1 MKKNNKMKAAIINE
15 FGDADVLQI
24 TEVDKPIMNEEQ
36 VLIKVKAIGIN
47 PVDTKVRAGTSGI
60 SKQITLPVILGWDVS
75 GSIASV
81 GKNVIQFQTGTDIFG
96 CVGFPRLGNVYAE
109 FTIADPNLLA
119 IKPNNISFEEAAAIP
134 IAGLTAYQ
142 AINEEL
148 KVSSGQKILIQ
159 AAAGGVG
166 HLAVQFAKMNG
177 AFVIGTASEKNE
189 KFLRSLGVDQF
200 IDYKKEKFEDMVH
213 DLDCALD
220 AMGGD
225 VLYRTISCVKEG
237 GNVVCLPSSTKNDP
251 KAIELAKKRN
261 IILTWPMMR
270 NDGQQMRIIAR
281 LLQEKKLKVF
291 VDKIFTLDQ
300 IAWAH
305 KAVETHQTK
314 GKVVVKVES

>member
-1 MKKNNKMKAAIINE
+1 MKAAIINE
-15 FGDADVLQI
+15 FGNADVLQI
-24 TEVDKPIMNEEQ
+24 TEVDKPEINEDQ

-60 SKQITLPVILGWDVS
+60 SKQIKLPVILGWDVS
-75 GSIASV
+75 GTIVKV
-81 GKNVIQFQTGTDIFG
+81 GKNVTQFKTGDDVFG
-96 CVGFPRLGNVYAE
+96 CVGFPRLGNAYAE
-109 FTIADPNLLA
+109 FTLADPKLLA

-148 KVSSGQKILIQ
+148 KVSPGEKILIQ

-177 AFVIGTASEKNE
+177 AYVIGTASEKNE
-189 KFLRSLGVDQF
+189 KFLKSLDVDQF
-200 IDYKKEKFEDMVH
+200 IDYKKERFENIVH

-220 AMGGD
+220 AMGGE
-225 VLYRTISCVKEG
+225 VLYRTISCVKQG
-237 GNVVCLPSSTKNDP
+237 GKVVCLPSSTKNDP
-251 KAIELAKKRN
+251 KAIELANERSIK
-261 IILTWPMMR
+261 LSWPMMR
-270 NDGQQMRIIAR
+270 ADGEEMRIIAN

-314 GKVVVKVES
+314 GKVVVKVE

>member
-1 MKKNNKMKAAIINE
+1 MKAAIINE

-24 TEVDKPIMNEEQ
+24 TEVEKPEINEEQ

-75 GSIASV
+75 GTIVNV
-81 GKNVIQFQTGTDIFG
+81 GKKVTQFKTGNDVFG
-96 CVGFPRLGNVYAE
+96 CVGFPRLGNAYAE
-109 FTIADPNLLA
+109 FTLADPKLLA

-148 KVSSGQKILIQ
+148 KVSSGEKILIQ

-177 AFVIGTASEKNE
+177 AYVIGTASAENE
-189 KFLRSLGVDQF
+189 KFLKSLDVDQF
-200 IDYKKEKFEDMVH
+200 IDYKKERFENIVH

-225 VLYRTISCVKEG
+225 VLYRTISCVKQG

-251 KAIELAKKRN
+251 KAIELANERN
-261 IILTWPMMR
+261 IKLTWPMMR
-270 NDGQQMRIIAR
+270 ADGEEMRIIAS

-305 KAVETHQTK
+305 KAVETHKTK
-314 GKVVVKVES
+314 GKVVVKVE

>member
-1 MKKNNKMKAAIINE
+1 MKAAIINE

-24 TEVDKPIMNEEQ
+24 TEVEKPEINEEQ

-60 SKQITLPVILGWDVS
+60 SKQIKLPVILGWDVS
-75 GSIASV
+75 GTIVKV
-81 GKNVIQFQTGTDIFG
+81 GKNVTQFKTGDDVFG
-96 CVGFPRLGNVYAE
+96 CVGFPRLGNAYAE
-109 FTIADPNLLA
+109 FTLADPKLLA

-148 KVSSGQKILIQ
+148 KVSSGEKILIQ

-166 HLAVQFAKMNG
+166 HLAVQLAKMNG
-177 AFVIGTASEKNE
+177 AYVIGTASGENE
-189 KFLRSLGVDQF
+189 KFLKSLDVDQF
-200 IDYKKEKFEDMVH
+200 IDYKKERFENIVH

-225 VLYRTISCVKEG
+225 VLYRTISCVKQG

-251 KAIELAKKRN
+251 KAIGLANERN
-261 IILTWPMMR
+261 IKLTWPMMR
-270 NDGQQMRIIAR
+270 ADGEEMRIIAS

-305 KAVETHQTK
+305 KAVETHKTK
-314 GKVVVKVES
+314 GKVVVKVE

>member
-1 MKKNNKMKAAIINE
+1 MKAAIINE

-24 TEVDKPIMNEEQ
+24 TEVEKPEINEEQ

-75 GSIASV
+75 GTIVNV
-81 GKNVIQFQTGTDIFG
+81 GKNVTEVKTGDHVFG
-96 CVGFPRLGNVYAE
+96 CVGFPRLGNAYAE
-109 FTIADPNLLA
+109 FTLADPKLLA

-148 KVSSGQKILIQ
+148 KVSSGEKILIQ

-166 HLAVQFAKMNG
+166 HLAVQLAKMNG
-177 AFVIGTASEKNE
+177 AYVIGTASGENE
-189 KFLRSLGVDQF
+189 KFLKSLDVDQF
-200 IDYKKEKFEDMVH
+200 IDYKKERFENIVH

-225 VLYRTISCVKEG
+225 VLYRTISCVKQG

-251 KAIELAKKRN
+251 KAIGLANERN
-261 IILTWPMMR
+261 IKLTWPMMR
-270 NDGQQMRIIAR
+270 ADGEEMRIIAS

-305 KAVETHQTK
+305 KAVETHKTK
-314 GKVVVKVES
+314 GKVVVKVE

>member
-1 MKKNNKMKAAIINE
+1 MKAAIINE
-15 FGDADVLQI
+15 FGNADVLQI
-24 TEVDKPIMNEEQ
+24 TEVYKPEINEEQ

-60 SKQITLPVILGWDVS
+60 SKQIKLPVILGWDVS
-75 GSIASV
+75 GIVENV
-81 GKNVIQFQTGTDIFG
+81 GKNVTQFKTGDQVFG
-96 CVGFPRLGNVYAE
+96 CVGFPRLGNAYAE

-148 KVSSGQKILIQ
+148 KVSSGQKVLIQ

-166 HLAVQFAKMNG
+166 HLAVQLAKMNG
-177 AFVIGTASEKNE
+177 AFVIGTASGKNE
-189 KFLRSLGVDQF
+189 KFLKSLGVDQF
-200 IDYKKEKFEDMVH
+200 IDYQKEKFEDVVH
-213 DLDCALD
+213 EVDAALD
-220 AMGGD
+220 AMGGN
-225 VLYRTISCVKEG
+225 VLYRTISCVKRG
-237 GNVVCLPSSTKNDP
+237 GIVVCLPSSTKNDP
-251 KAIELAKKRN
+251 KAIELANERN
-261 IILTWPMMR
+261 IQLTWPMMR
-270 NDGQQMRIIAR
+270 ADGEEMRIIAS

-314 GKVVVKVES
+314 GKVVVKVE